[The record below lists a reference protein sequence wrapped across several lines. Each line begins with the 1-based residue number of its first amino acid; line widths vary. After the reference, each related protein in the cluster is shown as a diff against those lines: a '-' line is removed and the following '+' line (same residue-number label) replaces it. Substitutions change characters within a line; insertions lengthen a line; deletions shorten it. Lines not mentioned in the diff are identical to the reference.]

1 MTSHSRLS
9 PSAADRWV
17 RCPGSVRLSE
27 QFPELTENPAA
38 AQGTA
43 AHWAAYQMF
52 KVGAPKVGDVAE
64 NGVLIDQEMI
74 DAALTYYN
82 TIFAVLNLQGGVG
95 QAVLEERVE
104 MPRIH
109 QECFGTPDAW
119 AAVKGSADW
128 TIYVFDFKYGHGN
141 VDAFENWQMILYAEG
156 ILEKLQL
163 SQHDRNTAVFE
174 FRIVQPRAYHPNGPV
189 DKWVIKGCD
198 LVPYW
203 ARAQREAHNAMSCEE
218 GFEQVGEQCR
228 YCPARRA
235 CPTLGRNAHAIMD
248 LAGEQLPWAL
258 TGHALGLELAFG
270 ERAEELLKARNAA
283 LREQAEVEIRQG
295 KSVPGYGMASGRG
308 ATKWKSEDQEVLI
321 LGDMLGV
328 DLAKPRE
335 LVTPTQAKQ
344 KLKKAGI
351 DESVI
356 AAYSE
361 HIPGA
366 QRLEATTETS
376 IKKAFT

>member
-1 MTSHSRLS
+1 MTAHSRLS

-17 RCPGSVRLSE
+17 QCPGSVRLSE

-52 KVGAPKVGDVAE
+52 KVGAPKVGDLAD
-64 NGVLIDQEMI
+64 NGFAIDQEML
-74 DAALTYYN
+74 DAALVYYN
-82 TIFAVLNLQGGVG
+82 TIFAVLNKQGGVG
-95 QAVLEERVE
+95 QAVLEERVD

-109 QECFGTPDAW
+109 RECFGTPDAW

-128 TIYVFDFKYGHGN
+128 TIYVFDFKYGHAN
-141 VDAFENWQMILYAEG
+141 VDAYENWQMILYAEG

-163 SQHDRNTAVFE
+163 SQHERNTAVFE

-198 LVPYW
+198 LVAYW
-203 ARAQREAHNAMSCEE
+203 ARAQREAHNALSGEE
-218 GFEQVGEQCR
+218 GFEQVGPQCR

-235 CPTLGRNAHAIMD
+235 CATLATNCHSIMD
-248 LAGEQLPWAL
+248 LAGEPLPWGL
-258 TGHALGLELAFG
+258 TGAALGLELAFT
-270 ERAEELLKARNAA
+270 ERAEALLKARADA
-283 LREQAEVEIRQG
+283 LREQAEVEVRAG
-295 KSVPGYGMASGRG
+295 KSVPGYGLEPGRG
-308 ATKWKSEDQEVLI
+308 TTKWESAKDEVLI
-321 LGDMLGV
+321 LGDMLGI

-335 LVTPTQAKQ
+335 LVTPTQAKE
-344 KLKKAGI
+344 KLRKAGI

-361 HIPGA
+361 RIPGA
-366 QRLEATTETS
+366 MKLVAISETN